1 MSTLM
6 ETAMQNYL
14 EKEDKELKPKEVEV
28 LGLHM
33 AGLTRSQIA
42 KELSVTLITVDR
54 WLQAAQKQVALRN
67 PDSLVA
73 RGRKAVNKL
82 IPKSIRTYDKA
93 LNDYP
98 NRPGLALRAAGEVL
112 KGTQVLIPKEERES
126 SKETVETKRM
136 IMIER
141 LEIATQFGAQVPVS
155 SEKEV
160 EQGKREAVTDQQRAA
175 RGLESSP
182 EKPTPTPGE
191 ADQGCPDVQEIGAS
205 ESEGQN

>member
-1 MSTLM
+1 MSSLM

-33 AGLTRSQIA
+33 AGLTRPQIA

-112 KGTQVLIPKEERES
+112 KGTQVLIPKEERETV
-126 SKETVETKRM
+126 KETVETKRVLM
-136 IMIER
+136 LER
-141 LEIATQFGAQVPVS
+141 LEIACQFGVKTPDSGQIG
-155 SEKEV
+155 V
-160 EQGKREAVTDQQRAA
+160 EQGQVGASDTRPAGVERLK
-175 RGLESSP
+175 SSP
-182 EKPTPTPGE
+182 ERPDPTPGE
-191 ADQGCPDVQEIGAS
+191 ADQGGGDPSEIGAS
-205 ESEGQN
+205 ECEG